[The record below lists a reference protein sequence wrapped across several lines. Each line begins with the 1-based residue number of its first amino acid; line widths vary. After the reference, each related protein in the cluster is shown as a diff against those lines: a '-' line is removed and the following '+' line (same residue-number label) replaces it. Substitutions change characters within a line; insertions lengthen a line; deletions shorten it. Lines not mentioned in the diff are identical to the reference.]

1 MRQNEKVLTVETLLS
16 EVELDKSVEFDLAH
30 RDLSAVNTHC
40 LKVVL
45 VDKLGEVL
53 ETEPIEDFLLMGTLL
68 LDCAEVDLLV
78 CASVFVEGL
87 VWQERMAQ
95 DLTHQNRSVVDV
107 FSEFQ
112 KV

>member
-1 MRQNEKVLTVETLLS
+1 M
-16 EVELDKSVEFDLAH
+16 D
-30 RDLSAVNTHC
+30 THC
-40 LKVVL
+40 LKIVL
-45 VDKLGEVL
+45 VDKLCEVL